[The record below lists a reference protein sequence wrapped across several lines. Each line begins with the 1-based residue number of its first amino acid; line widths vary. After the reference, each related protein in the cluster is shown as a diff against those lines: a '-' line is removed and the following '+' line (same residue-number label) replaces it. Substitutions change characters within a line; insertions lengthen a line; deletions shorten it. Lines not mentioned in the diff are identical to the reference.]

1 MCRDIFRLYCDE
13 KDTIYVPKINSIIL
27 WKGRWFIMTIAKIFE
42 QELFKSGYNA
52 ISDFLGRLTDF
63 TNSIKRDLKNSV
75 LYYFLKNIIYYMI

>member
-1 MCRDIFRLYCDE
+1 
-13 KDTIYVPKINSIIL
+13 
-27 WKGRWFIMTIAKIFE
+27 MTIAKIFE